1 MRKFWAALI
10 AVCVPLAGL
19 AGETGLKTLKT
30 ADDSRGWEAV
40 GRIDIADSSFCTGT
54 LIAPAVVLTAAHCL
68 YNQRSGEAV
77 DVRDLT
83 FLAGW
88 RNGRAAAY
96 RGVKRA
102 MAHPDY
108 IYEGRE
114 RMDRVAYDLAL
125 LELDHPIRLPTIRP
139 FAIGTDPQ
147 QGDEVSI
154 VSYAQDR
161 SEAPSIEEIC
171 GVLGHQPGIIVLSC
185 LVDFGASGAPI
196 FQVIGGVPRI
206 VSVVSAKAEMD
217 GGRVALA
224 AVMSHPL
231 TELKAAFTAKQARL
245 KQITPESGRLI
256 TGGGGAGGAKF
267 VKP

>member
-1 MRKFWAALI
+1 MQRFWAALI
-10 AVCVPLAGL
+10 AVCMPLAAT
-19 AGETGLKTLKT
+19 AGETGLKALET
-30 ADDSRGWEAV
+30 ADETRGWEAV

-54 LIAPAVVLTAAHCL
+54 LIAPTLVLTAAHCL
-68 YNQRSGEAV
+68 YNQRSGKAV
-77 DVRDLT
+77 DIADIT

-108 IYEGRE
+108 VYEGRE
-114 RMDRVAYDLAL
+114 RMDRVAFDLAL
-125 LELDHPIRLPTIRP
+125 LELDHPIRLPAISP

-147 QGDEVSI
+147 RGEEVSI

-161 SEAPSIEEIC
+161 SEAPSIEETC
-171 GVLGHQPGIIVLSC
+171 GVLGHQPGILVLSC
-185 LVDFGASGAPI
+185 SVDFGASGAPI
-196 FQVIGGVPRI
+196 FQISGGVPRI

-217 GGRVALA
+217 GKGVALA
-224 AVMSHPL
+224 AVMSQPL
-231 TELKAAFTAKQARL
+231 TELKTAFAANRVRFQQIKPAGLVTA
-245 KQITPESGRLI
+245 
-256 TGGGGAGGAKF
+256 GGSGGAKF